1 MPLQNLLI
9 TLGYKYDGVGMMQ
22 PESQSSNYMDLYKYG
37 NVDQCRGTRPSPNP
51 TFRTNY
57 FKLL

>member
-37 NVDQCRGTRPSPNP
+37 NVDQLGRHQVISKPAI
-51 TFRTNY
+51 
-57 FKLL
+57 